1 MALALLVVVLVLEH
15 VLIGV
20 KLLINLSA
28 PRKPR
33 WVFQAEAR
41 AAFQAEA
48 AEKAMAQREAESA
61 KQTATPAGGLRR
73 RQPSAA
79 PDDV

>member
-1 MALALLVVVLVLEH
+1 MQAVEGCSARDATLAAAAQEAAA
-15 VLIGV
+15 
-20 KLLINLSA
+20 K
-28 PRKPR
+28 
-33 WVFQAEAR
+33 EAR

-79 PDDV
+79 LRLRRSAYRARS